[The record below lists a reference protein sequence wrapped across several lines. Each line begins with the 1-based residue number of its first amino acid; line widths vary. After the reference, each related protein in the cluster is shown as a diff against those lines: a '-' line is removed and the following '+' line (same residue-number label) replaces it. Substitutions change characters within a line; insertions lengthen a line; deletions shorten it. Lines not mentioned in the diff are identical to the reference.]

1 MIGKCEKVSVC
12 RIKNPINFVIF
23 ILLMMT
29 KNQAEKIFKKFFG
42 HAKFYDEQWHIIAHL
57 QLNFL
62 FNRHNFLIDHF

>member
-1 MIGKCEKVSVC
+1 
-12 RIKNPINFVIF
+12 
-23 ILLMMT
+23 MMT